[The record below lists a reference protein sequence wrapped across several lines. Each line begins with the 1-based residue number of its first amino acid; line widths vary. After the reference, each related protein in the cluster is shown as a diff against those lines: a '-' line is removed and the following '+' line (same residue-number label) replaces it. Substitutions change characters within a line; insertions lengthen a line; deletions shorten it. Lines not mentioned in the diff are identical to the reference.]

1 MIRNKS
7 ILLILTLL
15 SASLILNSCYKKRFS
30 TDKIAGGDWNPEIAA
45 PVVKSKMTMKD
56 IIKNSSEEW
65 KEYPDGLLSLIY
77 RQKAASSFADS
88 IVKIPDQSIDTS
100 LQVVLPPSMIPGD
113 STSQLLNVY
122 GELKGS
128 NNEIIDTLFIK
139 SGSFDLEFTTNLN
152 HDASVQI
159 IIPDLAKYGVTF
171 YQVVKIP
178 SAGGSL
184 HTVKASFPLNLYTAM
199 FKHPNGNDNQIQ
211 QYFKVVVNFGNA
223 ANNSPYVFKIK
234 QSVSGLTY
242 YDVSGYFGEYNFPI
256 EQTTLGISLF
266 DNSTVEE
273 IFLEDPRLHLHFYN
287 SFGIPLNVHMDKF
300 YVERDGVT
308 KDVISTLLPDFSV
321 SPASQMHMFDTSSF
335 TLDKGNSNIIDLFN
349 FQPKKV
355 IFAETIKTNPSGVPQ
370 HNFMMDT
377 SKVYVEAEIELP
389 LYGRTLNFTVEDTAL
404 FSTEEDKG
412 VISVDLRFNL
422 ANMFPSEA
430 NVQVYLAD
438 TNDVILDS
446 LFDKKAM
453 VLVPAVVGPAP
464 DYRTSDPINQTT
476 VVTLK
481 GDKLK
486 NFWKTGKIIYR
497 ADLSTA
503 EQGQKVVKI
512 YSDYYIDIRM
522 AVKLNYLK
530 EL

>member
-1 MIRNKS
+1 
-7 ILLILTLL
+7 
-15 SASLILNSCYKKRFS
+15 
-30 TDKIAGGDWNPEIAA
+30 
-45 PVVKSKMTMKD
+45 
-56 IIKNSSEEW
+56 
-65 KEYPDGLLSLIY
+65 
-77 RQKAASSFADS
+77 
-88 IVKIPDQSIDTS
+88 
-100 LQVVLPPSMIPGD
+100 
-113 STSQLLNVY
+113 
-122 GELKGS
+122 
-128 NNEIIDTLFIK
+128 
-139 SGSFDLEFTTNLN
+139 
-152 HDASVQI
+152 
-159 IIPDLAKYGVTF
+159 
-171 YQVVKIP
+171 
-178 SAGGSL
+178 
-184 HTVKASFPLNLYTAM
+184 
-199 FKHPNGNDNQIQ
+199 
-211 QYFKVVVNFGNA
+211 
-223 ANNSPYVFKIK
+223 
-234 QSVSGLTY
+234 
-242 YDVSGYFGEYNFPI
+242 
-256 EQTTLGISLF
+256 
-266 DNSTVEE
+266 
-273 IFLEDPRLHLHFYN
+273 
-287 SFGIPLNVHMDKF
+287 MDKF
-300 YVERDGVT
+300 YVEKDGIT
-308 KDVISTLLPDFSV
+308 KDVVSTLLPDFSV
-321 SPASQMHMFDTSSF
+321 SPAAQMNMFDTSSF

-355 IFAETIKTNPSGVPQ
+355 IFAETIKTNPSGVQQ

-389 LYGRTLNFTVEDTAL
+389 LYGRTLNFTIEDTAL
-404 FSTEEDKG
+404 FSMEEDKG

-430 NVQVYLAD
+430 NIQVYLAD

-503 EQGQKVVKI
+503 DQGQKVVKI